1 MFQFQPLKIQV
12 NAIKKNPTKQVP
24 KFIEKREK
32 YKDLYFSQSA
42 IDTNTIHVMT
52 GLKLV
57 KDEQS
62 ANFRLLE
69 LNKHLDK
76 FPLSRNLANNMQAQK
91 TVMNL
96 GVKYPELSGL
106 CAEVLARLGI
116 KSMLNNSPGLRI
128 LSIDGGGM
136 KGLIAL
142 EVLR

>member
-1 MFQFQPLKIQV
+1 
-12 NAIKKNPTKQVP
+12 
-24 KFIEKREK
+24 
-32 YKDLYFSQSA
+32 
-42 IDTNTIHVMT
+42 MT

-96 GVKYPELSGL
+96 GVKYPELIGL